1 MIHSEAG
8 NQAETSHTAT
18 AEQAALKLQQRLA
31 SPRGE
36 QLRSWLSNDLVR
48 LEEQFASFITPSSLK
63 RSGRSGAQEERSA
76 ETAE

>member
-8 NQAETSHTAT
+8 NQAEATHTVA

-48 LEEQFASFITPSSLK
+48 LEEQFASFITPSSRK
-63 RSGRSGAQEERSA
+63 RSGRSGASEDRSA
-76 ETAE
+76 ETDE